1 MSKVA
6 VDTNVL
12 LYFLDISLPDKR
24 KIAAEILLKKPLFNS
39 QSLSEVIN
47 VLQRRWKYPKKK
59 VIDTVTNLLEVCEYV
74 SLTETMVR
82 RSLILVEKYDFQIF
96 DSIIVASA
104 LEKGCSVLYSEDM
117 QHELLVEKQ
126 LRILNPFF
134 S

>member
-12 LYFLDISLPDKR
+12 LYFLDISHSGKR
-24 KIAAEILLKKPLFNS
+24 RIAADILLEKPLFNS

-47 VLQRRWKYPKKK
+47 VLQRRWKYSKKK
-59 VIDTVTNLLEVCEYV
+59 VTNTVTNLLEVCEYV

-82 RSLILVEKYDFQIF
+82 RSSTLVEKYDFQIF

-104 LEKGCSVLYSEDM
+104 LEKIVLFCTPRICSTNYW
-117 QHELLVEKQ
+117 
-126 LRILNPFF
+126 
-134 S
+134 